1 MYTFLVFIELIISVL
16 LVGVVLIQS
25 SKGTGL
31 SGSLGGSAMGTV
43 FGVRRTSDLLT
54 KATTGLAIVF
64 IFLCLFI
71 NIFFLG
77 GSSSKTESIIQRGSP
92 TAVPTPSAPRSAPA
106 AQPQPK
112 GK

>member
-1 MYTFLVFIELIISVL
+1 MYTFLVLIEIIVSVL
-16 LVGVVLIQS
+16 LIGIVLVQS

-54 KATTGLAIVF
+54 KATTGLAIAF
-64 IFLCLFI
+64 LFLCLII

-77 GSSSKTESIIQRGSP
+77 GSSTRTESIIQHGTP
-92 TAVPTPSAPRSAPA
+92 TSNPTQSAPRSAPA
-106 AQPQPK
+106 AQPQQP

>member
-1 MYTFLVFIELIISVL
+1 MYTFLVLIELIVSTL
-16 LVGVVLIQS
+16 LIGIILIQS

-54 KATTGLAIVF
+54 KATSGLAIA
-64 IFLCLFI
+64 FLFMCLFI

-77 GSSSKTESIIQRGSP
+77 GSSGKTESIIQRGTP
-92 TAVPTPSAPRSAPA
+92 TSIPAPSVPRSTPA
-106 AQPQPK
+106 AQPQQK

>member
-1 MYTFLVFIELIISVL
+1 MFTFLVFIEIIVSVL
-16 LVGVVLIQS
+16 LIGVVLIQS
-25 SKGTGL
+25 SKGSGL

-54 KATTGLAIVF
+54 KATTGLAAVF
-64 IFLCLFI
+64 IFLCLLI

-77 GSSSKTESIIQRGSP
+77 TSSSRNESIIQSGKATSL
-92 TAVPTPSAPRSAPA
+92 PTPAAPRSTPA
-106 AQPQPK
+106 AQSQPS

>member
-1 MYTFLVFIELIISVL
+1 MYTFLVLIEIIVAILLIGIVL
-16 LVGVVLIQS
+16 VQS

-54 KATTGLAIVF
+54 KATSGLAIAF
-64 IFLCLFI
+64 ILLCLVI

-77 GSSSKTESIIQRGSP
+77 GSSARTESIIQHGTP
-92 TAVPTPSAPRSAPA
+92 TASPSAPRSTPA
-106 AQPQPK
+106 AQP